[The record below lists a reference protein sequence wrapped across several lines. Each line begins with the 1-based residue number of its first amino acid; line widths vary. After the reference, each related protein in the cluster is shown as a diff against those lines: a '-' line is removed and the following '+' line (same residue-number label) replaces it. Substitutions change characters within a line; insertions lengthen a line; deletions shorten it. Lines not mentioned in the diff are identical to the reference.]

1 MTVWIKR
8 GVLGDLSHAMQKG
21 LGRVID
27 LYSSKSLDFFI
38 TSFRDGNHSAHSL
51 HYIGNAVDF
60 RKDPKV
66 SRREMQGIL
75 GKDFDVVVES
85 MHVHVEYDPKG

>member
-8 GVLGDLSHAMQKG
+8 GVLGDLSHEMQKG

-38 TSFRDGNHSAHSL
+38 TSLRDGNHSPHSL
-51 HYIGNAVDF
+51 HYTGNAVDF
-60 RKDPKV
+60 RNHVKISK
-66 SRREMQGIL
+66 REMQEVL
-75 GKDFDVVVES
+75 GRDFDVVVES
-85 MHVHVEYDPKG
+85 THVHVEYDPKS